1 MAASCAALL
10 ASGLHAPFWV
20 TSPAELAQAQD
31 QERELGLTGA
41 HNGCGYGVGLANPN
55 SYTCF
60 MNSTLQ
66 CLSGCRRF
74 SKPCM
79 PLRHSRTCPLKAAG
93 SSSCA
98 CCALERQLREMLV
111 SADGTALSPDEVVS
125 VLNHISPAFKPGKQ
139 QDAQEFWVKLL
150 EMLGE
155 EANLCKLM
163 RASAAADT
171 AVHQAIQ
178 AAAAAPSEPK
188 DLGSVESTERI
199 FTGTCQNGRRCFK
212 CQHVTSMGAPED
224 YQTLFLPIGKANS
237 VAKALDNYMNGGSFD
252 TKHYCAVCGR
262 DEEAKPAASLLSAPD
277 VLVLALKRFQNS
289 EMDDDGFGTY
299 KIDNYVE
306 FSTTIDLQP
315 FMLPGHSGPGD
326 VTYELA
332 GIVVHHG
339 DLEGGHYVAYIRGNG
354 DTWWCKNDDCAVKVP
369 LEEVLV
375 QKAYMLFYERVML
388 EQANSPTTATG
399 NPAAEHGYVYDV
411 ATTALPTTSL
421 TTTSTT
427 TTSSYVTANEDCSD
441 LSTSTTSHAIS
452 GTAAAATLHG
462 YWCRA
467 AAAGA
472 ATTTITSGSLHAATM
487 ATAATII
494 NPPVDDL
501 IADTAASGRR
511 RYTHRRERGFTAA
524 ARLPPQPANA
534 VMAQPPRKRLASH
547 PPGFHEESD
556 VSFKQDLKKPRL
568 GTGMGFNLFKWPL
581 GDLVSSAGAVMYQ
594 WSGVLLQ
601 RH

>member
-1 MAASCAALL
+1 
-10 ASGLHAPFWV
+10 
-20 TSPAELAQAQD
+20 
-31 QERELGLTGA
+31 
-41 HNGCGYGVGLANPN
+41 
-55 SYTCF
+55 
-60 MNSTLQ
+60 
-66 CLSGCRRF
+66 
-74 SKPCM
+74 
-79 PLRHSRTCPLKAAG
+79 
-93 SSSCA
+93 
-98 CCALERQLREMLV
+98 
-111 SADGTALSPDEVVS
+111 
-125 VLNHISPAFKPGKQ
+125 
-139 QDAQEFWVKLL
+139 
-150 EMLGE
+150 
-155 EANLCKLM
+155 
-163 RASAAADT
+163 
-171 AVHQAIQ
+171 
-178 AAAAAPSEPK
+178 
-188 DLGSVESTERI
+188 
-199 FTGTCQNGRRCFK
+199 
-212 CQHVTSMGAPED
+212 
-224 YQTLFLPIGKANS
+224 
-237 VAKALDNYMNGGSFD
+237 
-252 TKHYCAVCGR
+252 
-262 DEEAKPAASLLSAPD
+262 
-277 VLVLALKRFQNS
+277 
-289 EMDDDGFGTY
+289 MDDDGFYTS

-354 DTWWCKNDDCAVKVP
+354 DTWWCNNDDCAVKVP

-411 ATTALPTTSL
+411 ATTTIPTTSL

-441 LSTSTTSHAIS
+441 LSTSTTSRKAISVTAAAATLHGYWCRAAAAGAATTTSTTTTSSYVTANEDCSDLSTSTTSRKAIS

-524 ARLPPQPANA
+524 ARLPPRPANA
-534 VMAQPPRKRLASH
+534 VMAQPARKRLATH
-547 PPGFHEESD
+547 PPDFHEESD
-556 VSFKQDLKKPRL
+556 VSLKQDLKKPRL

-581 GDLVSSAGAVMYQ
+581 GDIVSSAHAAMYQ

>member
-1 MAASCAALL
+1 
-10 ASGLHAPFWV
+10 
-20 TSPAELAQAQD
+20 
-31 QERELGLTGA
+31 
-41 HNGCGYGVGLANPN
+41 
-55 SYTCF
+55 
-60 MNSTLQ
+60 
-66 CLSGCRRF
+66 
-74 SKPCM
+74 
-79 PLRHSRTCPLKAAG
+79 
-93 SSSCA
+93 
-98 CCALERQLREMLV
+98 
-111 SADGTALSPDEVVS
+111 
-125 VLNHISPAFKPGKQ
+125 
-139 QDAQEFWVKLL
+139 
-150 EMLGE
+150 
-155 EANLCKLM
+155 
-163 RASAAADT
+163 
-171 AVHQAIQ
+171 
-178 AAAAAPSEPK
+178 
-188 DLGSVESTERI
+188 
-199 FTGTCQNGRRCFK
+199 
-212 CQHVTSMGAPED
+212 
-224 YQTLFLPIGKANS
+224 
-237 VAKALDNYMNGGSFD
+237 
-252 TKHYCAVCGR
+252 
-262 DEEAKPAASLLSAPD
+262 
-277 VLVLALKRFQNS
+277 
-289 EMDDDGFGTY
+289 MDDDGFYTS

-411 ATTALPTTSL
+411 ATTTIPTTSL

-441 LSTSTTSHAIS
+441 LSTSTTSRKAIS
-452 GTAAAATLHG
+452 VTAAAATLHG

-511 RYTHRRERGFTAA
+511 RYTHRRKRGFTAA
-524 ARLPPQPANA
+524 ARLPPRPANA
-534 VMAQPPRKRLASH
+534 VMAQPARKRLATH
-547 PPGFHEESD
+547 PPDFHEESD
-556 VSFKQDLKKPRL
+556 VSLKQDLKKPRL

-581 GDLVSSAGAVMYQ
+581 GDIVSSAHAVMYQ